1 MIVPATVNTTLGAS
15 VEPSLSRRGTG
26 ASRVLHALEAFA
38 LLVVSGCHVWV
49 PTELG
54 PSKQFVNGRTRLH
67 RGDGTTVVMEGP
79 RVEGDSIIGRPPNS
93 GARIGVAQSEVRS
106 VEVRQLSRGRTAAVG
121 VVLFVLYQGLSVLIA
136 DESTDTY

>member
-1 MIVPATVNTTLGAS
+1 
-15 VEPSLSRRGTG
+15 
-26 ASRVLHALEAFA
+26 
-38 LLVVSGCHVWV
+38 
-49 PTELG
+49 
-54 PSKQFVNGRTRLH
+54 
-67 RGDGTTVVMEGP
+67 MEGP